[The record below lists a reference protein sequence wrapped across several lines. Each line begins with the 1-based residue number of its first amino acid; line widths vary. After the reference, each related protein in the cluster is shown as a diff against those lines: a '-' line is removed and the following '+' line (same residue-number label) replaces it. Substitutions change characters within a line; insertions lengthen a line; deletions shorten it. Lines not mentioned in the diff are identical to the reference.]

1 MDFLFLPRF
10 VHISWKF
17 WRWQQT
23 HLICTVPPYAD
34 PDIIEPVTVQLIVT
48 SSNKFSEPHNF
59 VYTPKSA
66 FGPGAL
72 AMAST
77 LASLQHAPHPNNIQG
92 IIPVAHNYLPN
103 QNILSEWVKKPP
115 REQNE
120 KKKEDTPKTKKETKE
135 KNTHSTHTHNT
146 SPNDAVSRSK

>member
-1 MDFLFLPRF
+1 MVVLCEKKNRSKNQNQDKTDEEKKSCIIYLLMFCIVCCDL
-10 VHISWKF
+10 
-17 WRWQQT
+17 QT

-34 PDIIEPVTVQLIVT
+34 TDIVEPVTVQMLVT

-77 LASLQHAPHPNNIQG
+77 LASLQHAHNKSIQG
-92 IIPVAHNYLPN
+92 ILTVFI
-103 QNILSEWVKKPP
+103 ILY
-115 REQNE
+115 
-120 KKKEDTPKTKKETKE
+120 
-135 KNTHSTHTHNT
+135 
-146 SPNDAVSRSK
+146 